1 MDAYRRG
8 SDVWVHIDMPGVTAE
23 SIDIDV
29 ERNVLTVTGER
40 SWETEDDDQIYL
52 NERVQGVYRRQ
63 VHLGEGLDPE
73 GIEADLRDGVLTMRI
88 PVAERAKP
96 RKIQVVSS
104 SRPSEIDAS

>member
-1 MDAYRRG
+1 MSSRSG
-8 SDVWVHIDMPGVTAE
+8 IPSVGTIDMPGVAAE

-40 SWETEDDDQIYL
+40 SWETEEDDQIYL

-73 GIEADLRDGVLTMRI
+73 GIEADE
-88 PVAERAKP
+88 ERCRRHVENGTAA
-96 RKIQVVSS
+96 VTASSVSRS
-104 SRPSEIDAS
+104 WAM